1 MDEKAGSF
9 EFAFYISLHDGLFC
23 KLGCNGALSSLLN
36 HEI

>member
-9 EFAFYISLHDGLFC
+9 EFAFFISLHDGLFC
-23 KLGCNGALSSLLN
+23 QARSNGALSSLLN